1 MLIFRYF
8 LKQEARNFS
17 KINIF
22 STRACADET
31 KFSPHVKV
39 SREATSRQKSLQFF
53 KRTFILYL
61 KILVHFNH
69 LRTGLIVLMLT
80 SNPENIIISTQTNA
94 VRIVATEWLLNEA
107 LIRRA
112 TDVPA
117 VLVRNMFNVKN
128 RKCNMLLCKPKN
140 KIRLFLENNKCCF
153 AGQYIPIDSR
163 CYKKTSSSRL
173 LPGWGWGFS
182 NEQVCRGLQ

>member
-1 MLIFRYF
+1 MCRPNL
-8 LKQEARNFS
+8 
-17 KINIF
+17 
-22 STRACADET
+22 
-31 KFSPHVKV
+31 KFSPHIKV
-39 SREATSRQKSLQFF
+39 SREAKSQHRVKNLLQFF

-80 SNPENIIISTQTNA
+80 SSPENIIISTQTNA

-128 RKCNMLLCKPKN
+128 RKCNMLLCKPEN
-140 KIRLFLENNKCCF
+140 KIRLFLENSKCCF
-153 AGQYIPIDSR
+153 AGQYTPIDSR
-163 CYKKTSSSRL
+163 CYKKTSSSRMRIERL
-173 LPGWGWGFS
+173 RRPYVLP
-182 NEQVCRGLQ
+182 